1 MLIGTANLSRS
12 VDNACVEELGIPM
25 IVLMENAVIS
35 AMRNMDIDIY
45 NDYTIV
51 CGVGNNGGDGLGI
64 ARHLKLK
71 EKNVNVFLIGNIKK
85 LSECSK
91 INYNILLNMGINIIN
106 IDKNDLSEEY
116 NDYINKNKVDKI
128 IETEKQS
135 IIKNKNLT
143 MFKEAVSKSDVVI
156 DAIFGTGLKRE
167 ITGIFKEVIDIVND
181 NSKNTYSID
190 IPSGIDS
197 DKGSI
202 LGICI
207 KAKKTIS
214 FEFYKRGFLNYDVNS
229 LIGDVIVEKIGIPDF
244 ITRKYHN
251 DEFIT
256 DESFVKNNIRR
267 RDKNGFKSDFGK
279 VSIVAGSKGFYGA
292 SFIATESAVKSGS
305 GLVTLIS
312 SKDVQE
318 KVSIRLTEAMTVNF
332 EEERVDKLLS
342 SSNAIGFGPGM
353 GDNHKTFERLLRVVE
368 NSSCPIILDADGL
381 NVMKDRCYK
390 FLEWKN
396 KFVITPHLGEMARL
410 TGDSIGYIREHRVD
424 VAKEF
429 AQKYNVVVLLKGYQT
444 IITDGKETY
453 MNPTGNS
460 CMATGGMGD
469 CLLGMITSFVGQ
481 GMDILEATVSGAYVH
496 GYIGDKLGKS
506 MYTVNATDLISNI
519 SLTMNKFLII

>member
-1 MLIGTANLSRS
+1 MLIGTSNLSRN
-12 VDNACVEELGIPM
+12 VDAACVEELGIPM
-25 IVLMENAVIS
+25 IVLMENAVMS
-35 AMRNMDIDIY
+35 AVKNMDIDIY
-45 NDYTIV
+45 NSYVVI

-64 ARHLKLK
+64 ARHLNTKGK
-71 EKNVNVFLIGNIKK
+71 EVEVFLIGNLEK

-91 INYNILLNMGINIIN
+91 INYNILLNMGVNIIN
-106 IDKNDLSEEY
+106 INKNDLSE
-116 NDYINKNKVDKI
+116 KNVGNEIDKI
-128 IETEKQS
+128 IKVEKEN

-143 MFKEAVSKSDVVI
+143 ILKDTISKSDVVV
-156 DAIFGTGLKRE
+156 DAVFGTGLKRD

-197 DKGSI
+197 DKGNV
-202 LGICI
+202 LGTCI
-207 KAKKTIS
+207 RANKTIS
-214 FEFYKRGFLNYDVNS
+214 FEFYKRGFLNYDISS
-229 LIGDVIVEKIGIPDF
+229 LIGDVIVEKIGVPDF
-244 ITRKYHN
+244 ITRKYHE

-256 DESFVKNNIRR
+256 DENFVKNNIRR
-267 RDKNGFKSDFGK
+267 RDIHGFKSDFGK

-312 SKDVQE
+312 EEDVQ
-318 KVSIRLTEAMTVNF
+318 KKASIRLTEAMTVNF
-332 EEERVDKLLS
+332 EEERFNKILN

-353 GDNHKTFERLLRVVE
+353 GDNHQTFDKLLKTVDGS
-368 NSSCPIILDADGL
+368 NCPIVLDADGL
-381 NVMKDRCYK
+381 NVMKDKCYR

-396 KFVITPHLGEMARL
+396 RFVITPHLGEMARL

-444 IITDGKETY
+444 VITDGKKTY
-453 MNPTGNS
+453 INPTGNS

-469 CLLGMITSFVGQ
+469 CLLGMITSFIGQ
-481 GMDILEATVSGAYVH
+481 GMDLLEATVIGAYIH
-496 GYIGDKLGKS
+496 GYIGDKLSKK
-506 MYTVNATDLISNI
+506 MYTVTATDLISNI
-519 SLTMNKFLII
+519 SLTMKEFLLI

>member
-1 MLIGTANLSRS
+1 MLIGTSKLSRN
-12 VDNACVEELGIPM
+12 VDTACVEEVGIPM

-35 AMRNMDIDIY
+35 AMKNMDIDMY
-45 NDYTIV
+45 NSYTVV

-64 ARHLKLK
+64 ARHLNTYGK
-71 EKNVNVFLIGNIKK
+71 EVNVFLVGNLEK

-91 INYNILLNMGINIIN
+91 INYNVLLNMGINIIN
-106 IDKNDLSEEY
+106 INKNDLSE
-116 NDYINKNKVDKI
+116 KNYGDENEVDKI
-128 IETEKQS
+128 IKVEKQN

-143 MFKEAVSKSDVVI
+143 IFKDRVSKSDVVV
-156 DAIFGTGLKRE
+156 DAIFGTGLKHD

-197 DKGSI
+197 DNGNV
-202 LGICI
+202 LGTCI
-207 KAKKTIS
+207 RANKTIS
-214 FEFYKRGFLNYDVNS
+214 FEFYKRGFLNYDTS
-229 LIGDVIVEKIGIPDF
+229 ALIGDVVVEKIGVPDF
-244 ITRKYHN
+244 ITRKYH
-251 DEFIT
+251 DEEFIT
-256 DESFVKNNIRR
+256 DKTFVKNNIRR
-267 RDKNGFKSDFGK
+267 RDKHGFKSDFGK

-312 SKDVQE
+312 SEDVQE
-318 KVSIRLTEAMTVNF
+318 KVSIRLTEAMTLNF
-332 EEERVDKLLS
+332 EEERLNKLLNS
-342 SSNAIGFGPGM
+342 SDAIGFGPGM
-353 GDNHKTFERLLRVVE
+353 GDNSQTFDKLLKIVE
-368 NSSCPIILDADGL
+368 NSNCPIVLDADGL

-396 KFVITPHLGEMARL
+396 RFVITPHLGEMARL

-429 AQKYNVVVLLKGYQT
+429 AQKYNLVVLLKGYQT
-444 IITDGKETY
+444 VITDGKKTY
-453 MNPTGNS
+453 INPTGNS

-469 CLLGMITSFVGQ
+469 CLLGMITSFIGQ
-481 GMDILEATVSGAYVH
+481 GMDILEATVSGAYIH
-496 GYIGDKLGKS
+496 GYIGDKLSKA

-519 SLTMNKFLII
+519 SLTMKELLDI